1 MIGWRNN
8 KKPFE
13 NGLGTRTGLKINNN
27 NKKKQLMPRE
37 TLWMTFRKTGKLGLQ
52 SSVVGYRSKI
62 AILFLPFYKRAWT
75 WLNTHQDTSQ
85 CLITE
90 GVVNQF
96 YIDRIPNSQTM
107 SYEQHLVE
115 VGKKNSF
122 FSSSFFKIEKRTPA
136 EPISRGHHLPL
147 ATQDAKKRQSPNV
160 HVLMWL
166 NAN

>member
-122 FSSSFFKIEKRTPA
+122 FFLLFLNREENSGRTNQQGAPSA
-136 EPISRGHHLPL
+136 TSNSRC
-147 ATQDAKKRQSPNV
+147 KKETES
-160 HVLMWL
+160 
-166 NAN
+166 